1 MTKVG
6 VSCVRVRVYIYTR
19 EILVSTVPGT
29 VGTVTYSVACA
40 CAGEARNFCVEVC
53 CVDRR
58 MWGHEIAG
66 QNYRIQ
72 HSGFVTGN
80 VRPIWRVVSD
90 RDLATC
96 GVFRGNRARPPA
108 WSVCASFR
116 PLDIHEYVFGAKS
129 CATRLKPMGS
139 ARLSAAKGAAYV
151 TLAEFV
157 ASAFALKGIAGL
169 APAHR
174 MVASA
179 PFIVRSRRNASLPE
193 YRLRRLACART
204 RNAQTPP
211 SDSLSSTRAMPFPLL
226 TSVCGAVRLSAG
238 RAKGE
243 ERSNLRRNHLAMGVA
258 LERADIRTTDQ
269 PTSRTR
275 ADGQNPRFAYKRSGD
290 RFPAWG
296 GGLGTARPTVAGRTE
311 GCNWAKRSC
320 GVARARGITIPGAGV
335 VAAQVSPNSAY
346 REAICVLTDPR
357 VPKLTNQLTMKPTN
371 QL

>member
-53 CVDRR
+53 FTGLNLPDRDLATCGVFR
-58 MWGHEIAG
+58 GNRAARG
-66 QNYRIQ
+66 TCQR
-72 HSGFVTGN
+72 VVPVN

-151 TLAEFV
+151 TLVEFV

-320 GVARARGITIPGAGV
+320 GVARAQGRTIPSAGV
-335 VAAQVSPNSAY
+335 VAAQVSPNSAC
-346 REAICVLTDPR
+346 RASDLRSE
-357 VPKLTNQLTMKPTN
+357 TN
-371 QL
+371 